1 MSNKLPIPDYLLP
14 PTSITDYQLR
24 QTKGSLPITVSSIT
38 HSLHYKYF
46 NPFPTVHPASGSLT
60 IVRLFKKKQPEVIR
74 FANGRNGSS
83 FTDRTNRSAHK

>member
-24 QTKGSLPITVSSIT
+24 QTKEVCRLPLVPLLIHYITNI
-38 HSLHYKYF
+38 LIR
-46 NPFPTVHPASGSLT
+46 FPTVHPASGSLT

-74 FANGRNGSS
+74 FANGRNGS
-83 FTDRTNRSAHK
+83 N